1 MQLQVCCID
10 GLNPQSKSASRPAGH
25 LSLNIAAYVLSAQ
38 LWAKIVD
45 MSPPSVTE
53 RVRRLTD
60 SGVISGF
67 TIELDLKKLGYSL
80 QAIVRAKPLR
90 GQLHLVERILQD
102 MPECTQCSKVTGED
116 CFIAHICLRSIDVLE
131 DLLSPLKDRAET
143 NTSIIH
149 ATPIQRRAPPILI

>member
-1 MQLQVCCID
+1 MKQHYNENFKFDVVDVKL
-10 GLNPQSKSASRPAGH
+10 
-25 LSLNIAAYVLSAQ
+25 IAALSEDARISMRD
-38 LWAKIVD
+38 LAKIVD